1 MCVCV
6 QGFGHAVGAILM
18 DLKKATTVASITVM
32 TFMLAGGFFVAVSI
46 FMYRNHTFL
55 LTCQFLHIYI
65 YIPYLAESSR
75 FHSMAKVSLLQL
87 SHLQTSTKS
96 AVWTHD
102 TFSQWNRNRQ
112 WCKRSI
118 CTCSHDLWLQI
129 LGLPV
134 SEEDETR
141 LLKLGSKLQGL
152 YEEKFRHR

>member
-1 MCVCV
+1 MCVCAGIWTCCWGYSYGFKESNNSSINHCDDFHVSWRLFCSSKHIPV
-6 QGFGHAVGAILM
+6 QKPHIL
-18 DLKKATTVASITVM
+18 TYISV
-32 TFMLAGGFFVAVSI
+32 
-46 FMYRNHTFL
+46 
-55 LTCQFLHIYI
+55 LTYIYI